1 MKFKGEECF
10 KIMNL
15 FKYLKGNVKS
25 AILGP
30 LFIIVDTAGMI
41 SIPFLTSK
49 IMDIGIP
56 NGDKN
61 YIVQMGI
68 YMIIVSMISMLGGFL
83 AMYFSSKAAYGF
95 GANLRKDLM
104 EKIQDFS
111 FNNINKFGTAS
122 LITRITNDVEVLVQ
136 LVQMC
141 LRMVIR
147 TPVMLIGGIFM
158 MITMSPKVALI
169 FLALIPIIAIVMG
182 IIIKKGFPLFKIV
195 QTKIDNVNNVIRENL
210 VGARV
215 VKSFVRQDYENERF
229 NKANTELM
237 DITIKS
243 YNIMIFLMP
252 TLMLIM
258 NLSIAAVLWIGASG
272 TIEVGAISASI
283 TYMTM
288 TLMSLMMLSMI
299 FMNFSRAKASAD
311 RISEILT
318 EVPDIK
324 NSENCSSKEIE
335 KGEIEFD
342 VDEFAFQDSDGEA
355 ILNNIKCKINAGE
368 MVAIIGSTGTGK
380 STMVN
385 LIPRFYDVTKGSV
398 KIDGVDTRDYNIENL
413 RNGIGM
419 VLQENRLFAGTIA
432 ENIRWGKKDASL
444 EEIKHACKVAQI
456 DEYIESLPDKYE
468 SRVEERGSNFSGGQ
482 KQRLAIARALIKK
495 PKILILDDSVSA
507 LDSTTELK
515 LRNALKQEF
524 KSTTII
530 MIVQK
535 ISSCKEVDRVL
546 VIDDGTIV
554 GNGTHSELIENNEV
568 YKEISESQKEVMP
581 EE

>member
-1 MKFKGEECF
+1 
-10 KIMNL
+10 MNL

-30 LFIIVDTAGMI
+30 LFIIVDTVGMI
-41 SIPFLTSK
+41 AVPYFSSK

-56 NGDKN
+56 NGDKD
-61 YIVQMGI
+61 YIIRMGI
-68 YMIIVSMISMLGGFL
+68 YMIIVSAISMLGGFL
-83 AMYFSSKAAYGF
+83 AMYHSSKAAYGF
-95 GANLRKDLM
+95 GYNLRKDLM
-104 EKIQDFS
+104 EKIQEFS

-122 LITRITNDVEVLVQ
+122 LITRMTNDVEILVQ

-147 TPVMLIGGIFM
+147 TPVMLIGGIIM

-169 FLALIPIIAIVMG
+169 FLALIPILAVVMG
-182 IIIKKGFPLFKIV
+182 FILVKGFPLFKVV

-243 YNIMIFLMP
+243 YNIMILLMP
-252 TLMLIM
+252 AIMLIM
-258 NLSIAAVLWIGASG
+258 NLSIASVLWIGASG

-299 FMNFSRAKASAD
+299 FMNFSRAKASTD
-311 RISEILT
+311 RISEVLN
-318 EVPDIK
+318 EVSDI
-324 NSENCSSKEIE
+324 NSKENAKAEKIE
-335 KGEIEFD
+335 KGDVEFD
-342 VDEFAFQDSDGEA
+342 VDEFTFKDSKGEA
-355 ILNNIKCKINAGE
+355 ILNNIKCNIKAGE

-398 KIDGVDTRDYNIENL
+398 KIDGIDVRDYNLVTL
-413 RNGIGM
+413 RNSIGM
-419 VLQENRLFAGTIA
+419 VPQENRLFAGTIA

-456 DEYIESLPDKYE
+456 DEYIEGLPDKYD
-468 SRVEERGSNFSGGQ
+468 SRVEERGTNFSGGQ
-482 KQRLAIARALIKK
+482 KQRLAIARALVKK

-507 LDSTTELK
+507 LDSTTELN
-515 LRNALKQEF
+515 LRTALKEEF
-524 KSTTII
+524 KDTTIL

-554 GNGTHSELIENNEV
+554 GNGVHSELIETNSI

>member
-1 MKFKGEECF
+1 
-10 KIMNL
+10 MNL

-30 LFIIVDTAGMI
+30 LFIIVDTAGTI
-41 SIPFLTSK
+41 AIPFLTSK

-61 YIVQMGI
+61 YIIQMGI
-68 YMIIVSMISMLGGFL
+68 YMIIVSIISMLGGFL
-83 AMYFSSKAAYGF
+83 AMYFSSKAAYGL

-111 FNNINKFGTAS
+111 FSNINKFGTAS

-141 LRMVIR
+141 LRMLIR

-158 MITMSPKVALI
+158 MITMSQKVALI

-182 IIIKKGFPLFKIV
+182 IIIKKGFPLFKVV

-210 VGARV
+210 IGARV
-215 VKSFVRQDYENERF
+215 VKSFVRQDYENKRF

-237 DITIKS
+237 DITITS
-243 YNIMIFLMP
+243 YNIMILLMP
-252 TLMLIM
+252 ALMLIM

-299 FMNFSRAKASAD
+299 FMNFSRAKASSD
-311 RISEILT
+311 RISEILS

-324 NSENCSSKEIE
+324 NKENCISKEIE

-342 VDEFAFQDSDGEA
+342 VDEFAFQDSAGEA
-355 ILNNIKCKINAGE
+355 ILNNIKCKINSGE

-398 KIDGVDTRDYNIENL
+398 KVDGVDTRDYNIEKL

-515 LRNALKQEF
+515 LRNALKKEF
-524 KSTTII
+524 KNTTII

-546 VIDDGTIV
+546 VVDDGTIV
-554 GNGTHSELIENNEV
+554 GNGTHNELIENNEI

>member
-1 MKFKGEECF
+1 
-10 KIMNL
+10 MNL

-30 LFIIVDTAGMI
+30 LFIIVDTVGMI
-41 SIPFLTSK
+41 SVPYFSSK

-56 NGDKN
+56 NGDKD
-61 YIVQMGI
+61 YIIRMGI

-83 AMYFSSKAAYGF
+83 AMYHSSKAAYGF
-95 GANLRKDLM
+95 GYNLRKDLM
-104 EKIQDFS
+104 EKIQEFS

-122 LITRITNDVEVLVQ
+122 LITRMTNDVEILVQ

-147 TPVMLIGGIFM
+147 TPVMLIGGIIM

-182 IIIKKGFPLFKIV
+182 FILVKGFPLFKVV

-243 YNIMIFLMP
+243 YNIMILLMP
-252 TLMLIM
+252 AIMLIM
-258 NLSIAAVLWIGASG
+258 NLSIASVLWIGASG

-299 FMNFSRAKASAD
+299 FMNFSRAKASTD
-311 RISEILT
+311 RISEVLNEIS
-318 EVPDIK
+318 DINNK
-324 NSENCSSKEIE
+324 ENAKAEKIE
-335 KGEIEFD
+335 KGDIEIDVEEFS
-342 VDEFAFQDSDGEA
+342 FKDSKGEA
-355 ILNNIKCKINAGE
+355 ILNNIKCSIKAGE

-398 KIDGVDTRDYNIENL
+398 KIDGIDVRDYNLVTL
-413 RNGIGM
+413 RDSIGM
-419 VLQENRLFAGTIA
+419 VPQENRLFAGTIA

-456 DEYIESLPDKYE
+456 DEYIEGLPDKYD
-468 SRVEERGSNFSGGQ
+468 SRVEERGRNFSGGQ
-482 KQRLAIARALIKK
+482 KQRLAIARALVKR

-507 LDSTTELK
+507 LDSTTELN
-515 LRNALKQEF
+515 LRTALKEEF
-524 KSTTII
+524 KDTTIL

-554 GNGTHSELIENNEV
+554 GNGVHSELIETNSI

>member
-1 MKFKGEECF
+1 
-10 KIMNL
+10 MNI
-15 FKYLKGNVKS
+15 FKYLKGNIKS

-56 NGDKN
+56 NGDKD
-61 YIVQMGI
+61 YIIRMGI
-68 YMIIVSMISMLGGFL
+68 YMIIVSMISMIGGFL
-83 AMYFSSKAAYGF
+83 AMYYSSKAAYGF
-95 GANLRKDLM
+95 GANLRKDLI
-104 EKIQDFS
+104 EKVQEFS
-111 FNNINKFGTAS
+111 FSNINKFGTAS
-122 LITRITNDVEVLVQ
+122 LITRITNDVEILVQ

-169 FLALIPIIAIVMG
+169 FLALIPLIAIVMG
-182 IIIKKGFPLFKIV
+182 LIIKKGFPLFKVV
-195 QTKIDNVNNVIRENL
+195 QTSIDNVNNVIRENL
-210 VGARV
+210 IGARV
-215 VKSFVRQDYENERF
+215 VKSFVRQDYENQRF
-229 NKANTELM
+229 DKVNTELM

-243 YNIMIFLMP
+243 YNIMILLMP

-299 FMNFSRAKASAD
+299 FMNFSRAKASTD
-311 RISEILT
+311 RISEILN
-318 EVPDIK
+318 EIPDVDNK
-324 NSENCSSKEIE
+324 ENCISKSIE
-335 KGEIEFD
+335 KGEVEFD
-342 VDEFAFQDSDGEA
+342 IDEFSFKDSKGEA
-355 ILNNIKCKINAGE
+355 ILNNIKCKVNSGE
-368 MVAIIGSTGTGK
+368 IVAIIGSTGTGK
-380 STMVN
+380 STLVN

-398 KIDGVDTRDYNIENL
+398 KIDGIDTRDYDMKTL
-413 RNGIGM
+413 RDSIGM
-419 VLQENRLFAGTIA
+419 VLQENRLFSSTIM
-432 ENIRWGKKDASL
+432 ENIRWGKKDATL
-444 EEIKHACKVAQI
+444 EEIKHACQVAQI

-468 SRVEERGSNFSGGQ
+468 SWVEERGSNFSGGQ
-482 KQRLAIARALIKK
+482 KQRLAIARALVKK

-515 LRNALKQEF
+515 LRTALKTEF
-524 KSTTII
+524 KNTTIF

-554 GNGTHSELIENNEV
+554 GNGTHAELIENNEI

>member
-1 MKFKGEECF
+1 
-10 KIMNL
+10 MNL

-30 LFIIVDTAGMI
+30 LFIIVDTVGMI
-41 SIPFLTSK
+41 AVPYFSSK

-56 NGDKN
+56 NGDKD
-61 YIVQMGI
+61 YIIRMGI
-68 YMIIVSMISMLGGFL
+68 YMIIVSAISMLGGFL
-83 AMYFSSKAAYGF
+83 AMYHSSKAAYGF
-95 GANLRKDLM
+95 GYNLRKDLM
-104 EKIQDFS
+104 EKIQEFS

-122 LITRITNDVEVLVQ
+122 LITRMTNDVEILVQ

-147 TPVMLIGGIFM
+147 TPVMLIGGIIM

-169 FLALIPIIAIVMG
+169 FLALIPILAVVMG
-182 IIIKKGFPLFKIV
+182 FILVKGFPLFKVV

-210 VGARV
+210 VGVRV

-243 YNIMIFLMP
+243 YNIMILLMP
-252 TLMLIM
+252 AIMLIM
-258 NLSIAAVLWIGASG
+258 NLSIASVLWIGASG

-299 FMNFSRAKASAD
+299 FMNFSRAKASTD
-311 RISEILT
+311 RISEVLN
-318 EVPDIK
+318 EVSDI
-324 NSENCSSKEIE
+324 NSKENAKAEKIE
-335 KGEIEFD
+335 KGDVEFD
-342 VDEFAFQDSDGEA
+342 VDEFTFKDSKGEA
-355 ILNNIKCKINAGE
+355 ILNNIKCNIKAGE

-398 KIDGVDTRDYNIENL
+398 KIDGIDVRDYNLVTL
-413 RNGIGM
+413 RDSIGM
-419 VLQENRLFAGTIA
+419 VPQENRLFAGTIA

-456 DEYIESLPDKYE
+456 DEYIEGLPDKYD
-468 SRVEERGSNFSGGQ
+468 SRVEERGTNFSGGQ
-482 KQRLAIARALIKK
+482 KQRLAIARALVKK

-507 LDSTTELK
+507 LDSTTELN
-515 LRNALKQEF
+515 LRTALKEEF
-524 KSTTII
+524 KDTTIL

-554 GNGTHSELIENNEV
+554 GNGVHSELIETNSI

>member
-1 MKFKGEECF
+1 
-10 KIMNL
+10 MNL
-15 FKYLKGNVKS
+15 FKYMKGNVKS

-56 NGDKN
+56 NGDKD
-61 YIVQMGI
+61 YIIRMGI

-83 AMYFSSKAAYGF
+83 AMYHSSKAAYGF

-104 EKIQDFS
+104 DKIQEFS

-122 LITRITNDVEVLVQ
+122 LITRMTNDVEILIQ

-147 TPVMLIGGIFM
+147 TPVMLVGGIVM
-158 MITMSPKVALI
+158 MIAMSPKVALI

-182 IIIKKGFPLFKIV
+182 FIIVKAFPLFKLV

-210 VGARV
+210 IGARV
-215 VKSFVRQDYENERF
+215 VKSFVRQDYENKRF
-229 NKANTELM
+229 NNANTELM
-237 DITIKS
+237 DVTIKS
-243 YNIMIFLMP
+243 YNIMILLMP
-252 TLMLIM
+252 ALMLIM
-258 NLSIAAVLWIGASG
+258 NLSIAVVLWIGASG
-272 TIEVGAISASI
+272 TIEVGAISAAI

-299 FMNFSRAKASAD
+299 FMNFSRAKASTD
-311 RISEILT
+311 RIAEILN
-318 EVPDIK
+318 ESSDI
-324 NSENCSSKEIE
+324 NSKENAIKDE
-335 KGEIEFD
+335 IKKGEVEFD
-342 VDEFAFQDSDGEA
+342 IEEFSFKDSKGEP
-355 ILNNIKCKINAGE
+355 ILNNIKFKVNAGE

-380 STMVN
+380 STLVN

-398 KIDGVDTRDYNIENL
+398 KIDGIDVRDYDIVTL
-413 RNGIGM
+413 RDSIGM
-419 VLQENRLFAGTIA
+419 VPQENRLFAGTIA

-444 EEIKHACKVAQI
+444 EEIQEACRIAQI
-456 DEYIESLPDKYE
+456 DDYIEGLEQKYDYK
-468 SRVEERGSNFSGGQ
+468 VEERGSNFSGGQ
-482 KQRLAIARALIKK
+482 KQRLAIARALVKK

-515 LRNALKQEF
+515 LRTALKEEF
-524 KSTTII
+524 KDTTIF

-546 VIDDGTIV
+546 VVDDGTIV
-554 GNGTHSELIENNEV
+554 GNGTHEELVQNNKI
-568 YKEISESQKEVMP
+568 YQEIIESQKEVMP